1 MSELRET
8 ESSHPQVGSI
18 LILAGGIL
26 AIIAFAIR
34 AVFMLLVRA
43 FWARIARPMILQRL
57 GQSAPAVVGMARW
70 VYGFMVIGAIATIV
84 LGIIAIYAYT
94 RVKNGKVQNG
104 GLIAIVV
111 GIIMLVST
119 HWLAGILT
127 LVGGILCYTWR
138 KAEPPASSPKPS
150 SS

>member
-1 MSELRET
+1 M
-8 ESSHPQVGSI
+8 
-18 LILAGGIL
+18 
-26 AIIAFAIR
+26 AIVVSAMR
-34 AVFMLLVRA
+34 AVFMFVGRA
-43 FWARIARPMILQRL
+43 LRPRIARPMVLQRP

-70 VYGFMVIGAIATIV
+70 GYGFMFIGAIVTIV

-111 GIIMLVST
+111 GTIMVVST

-138 KAEPPASSPKPS
+138 KAEPPASSSKPS

>member
-1 MSELRET
+1 MSELSET
-8 ESSHPQVGSI
+8 ESSYLHVGSI
-18 LILAGGIL
+18 LILVGGIL
-26 AIIAFAIR
+26 AIVASTIR
-34 AVFMLLVRA
+34 VVFTLFVGRA
-43 FWARIARPMILQRL
+43 LWGRIAGPMVLQRL
-57 GQSAPAVVGMARW
+57 GQSAPTVAGMARW
-70 VYGFMVIGAIATIV
+70 VYGFMVIGAIATVV

-138 KAEPPASSPKPS
+138 KAEPPTSSPK
-150 SS
+150 